1 MTSDTALYRS
11 ILAIETATP
20 VCSVALRKPDGR
32 VLEKRT
38 EGTGVHS
45 EKTFIFISELLE
57 SAGLSVSE
65 LDAVLFSNGPGSYTG
80 LRIGAA
86 AVKGLLFGTNIP
98 LFLFPSLLSYAAGLK
113 TENSSA
119 SQTIH
124 AVIDARRNHL
134 YIQQVSAD
142 LAEVGKPGISE
153 LREIKTG
160 LEERD
165 FVIGTGWERLNIE
178 PDENIR
184 TVGTEGISATSL
196 LAAFGNERLKSYFE
210 KADPRSFEPDYL
222 TLSQVNNSQI
232 RG

>member
-1 MTSDTALYRS
+1 MTPDATTYRS
-11 ILAIETATP
+11 VLAIETATP
-20 VCSVALRKPDGR
+20 VCSVALLKPDGR
-32 VLEKRT
+32 IIEKRT

-57 SAGLSVSE
+57 ASGLSAGE
-65 LDAVLFSNGPGSYTG
+65 LDAVIFSNGPGSYTG

-98 LFLFPSLLSYAAGLK
+98 LFLFPSLLSYAAGLEPEK
-113 TENSSA
+113 NHA

-134 YIQQVSAD
+134 YVQQVSGD
-142 LAEVGKPGISE
+142 LEEVGKPGVTE
-153 LREIKTG
+153 LGEIKKG
-160 LEERD
+160 LKEGD
-165 FVIGTGWERLNIE
+165 VVIGTGWERLNIE
-178 PDENIR
+178 PDGKIR
-184 TVGTEGISATSL
+184 TVGTEGISAKSL
-196 LAAFGNERLKSYFE
+196 LTAFGNKRLKSYFG